1 MYEATLEDNLLQT
14 IANGAIHL
22 ALKDEHVI
30 SNLYNRLGLTFSIDQ
45 DKRVTSDPLISLT
58 YDSFNLILNLVLD
71 VEAKHVNSISIYRT
85 RIPFEQTIVF
95 ESSYGWKLNNE
106 EKSKLC
112 KNVYDTMVNAK
123 IEEQII
129 SKIFDSPRYGKNA
142 NELWHFDEWVADNYG
157 SMRQYRIAIGSKLLK
172 EQNG

>member
-71 VEAKHVNSISIYRT
+71 VEAKQFIHVDSYAGLTPNHYYRAKN
-85 RIPFEQTIVF
+85 
-95 ESSYGWKLNNE
+95 KLNDINF
-106 EKSKLC
+106 
-112 KNVYDTMVNAK
+112 
-123 IEEQII
+123 I
-129 SKIFDSPRYGKNA
+129 
-142 NELWHFDEWVADNYG
+142 
-157 SMRQYRIAIGSKLLK
+157 
-172 EQNG
+172 